1 MKHLPILLLALA
13 IFSCKSENKDKD
25 KEPLYQDANTAV
37 AEGTTQN
44 LSPEAQLGQEVFDG
58 KGNCYSCH
66 KPDQKVVGP
75 SIQEIANIY
84 KTKKGNM
91 VSFLKGNEDPIVDP
105 EMFETMKTN
114 LILTKTFTDEEL
126 KGLEAYF
133 YSYANQQ

>member
-1 MKHLPILLLALA
+1 MKQLSTLLLAILL
-13 IFSCKSENKDKD
+13 FSCKSEKEE
-25 KEPLYQDANTAV
+25 KEPLYQDTNSAI
-37 AEGTTQN
+37 AEGTTSD

-133 YSYANQQ
+133 YSYTNQK